1 MELAYQQFM
10 HADVKELTK
19 ESGCRKP
26 CKYRKYRLIG
36 DPQVLILE
44 VYWAQW
50 RVHLIQFSSPCLQ
63 PVNLPKSLLF
73 RPFPTTHWFVWEGK
87 RTLTYIDT
95 YIPIN
100 SGGNWRTDLPLAV
113 FSGWIWGSPWSFP
126 WLLLYDY
133 LGFSPYCLRIDCKC
147 RQIKQSCTRE
157 LLVFGDFEMEFVILL
172 LLVL

>member
-1 MELAYQQFM
+1 MKKCWARKDSFTDAVVRKMELAYQQFM

-63 PVNLPKSLLF
+63 PANLPKSLLF
-73 RPFPTTHWFVWEGK
+73 RPLPTTHWFVLERN
-87 RTLTYIDT
+87 RTLTIYRYIHS
-95 YIPIN
+95 N
-100 SGGNWRTDLPLAV
+100 QFRWKLKNWFTPGSLFWLNLGEPLV
-113 FSGWIWGSPWSFP
+113 FSSASPL
-126 WLLLYDY
+126 WL
-133 LGFSPYCLRIDCKC
+133 
-147 RQIKQSCTRE
+147 
-157 LLVFGDFEMEFVILL
+157 FGILSIL
-172 LLVL
+172 S